1 MIIKKQHIKTYTYLI
16 KKVIVENFLSFDG
29 NIKDLK
35 SLGYLELISCYENFN
50 EKTDGSFVDFAS
62 TQIFNTLKKY
72 IENKTNDLS
81 DKSPISLSS
90 PDSLTEEETK
100 ELFLQINSDGIRDK
114 IINGNL
120 WIVANIIRK
129 YFRDEKY
136 TDDLMSVGASSLI
149 DFVDRFI
156 PHKNNMFYEPCHNH
170 IYRAIK
176 KYLNHEKTQLSL
188 DEIVENEEELDLD
201 LIDYTLENLSEQI
214 EGREII
220 ENVLSYL
227 TEKEKTILLMCYNGI
242 SQKDIAKKFNICYKR
257 IQVLLKRIE
266 KKIQIVYKGFKG
278 YKYECFEKRL
288 KRYK

>member
-1 MIIKKQHIKTYTYLI
+1 MIMKEQLIKAYTYLV
-16 KKVIVENFLSFDG
+16 KKIIGENFLSFDG
-29 NIKDLK
+29 DIKDLE

-50 EKTDGSFVDFAS
+50 KKIDGSFVGFAS
-62 TQIFNTLKKY
+62 AQIFNTLKKY
-72 IENKTNDLS
+72 IEDNTNDLS
-81 DKSPISLSS
+81 DTSPISLSL

-100 ELFLQINSDGIRDK
+100 ALFLQINNDGIRDR

-120 WIVANIIRK
+120 WIVANVIHK

-156 PHKNNMFYEPCHNH
+156 PHKNNIFYKPCHNY

-176 KYLNHEKTQLSL
+176 KYLYNEKKQLSL
-188 DEIVENEEELDLD
+188 DEIVENEEELDLG
-201 LIDYTLENLSEQI
+201 LIDYNLENLSRQI

-227 TEKEKTILLMCYNGI
+227 TEEEKAILLMYYNGI
-242 SQKDIAKKFNICYKR
+242 QLNDIAKKFNMPYKR
-257 IQVLLKRIE
+257 MQRLPKRIE
-266 KKIQIVYKGFKG
+266 RKIQMVYKRFNGC
-278 YKYECFEKRL
+278 KYESFEEKV
-288 KRYK
+288 KKYK